1 MKLQFV
7 AKWMSHQTVDN
18 FRDLDDL
25 MFAINEIIVWEAF
38 RLRMY
43 CKLCAS
49 WPNVVFLLRPLQ
61 TGRLYPW
68 D

>member
-1 MKLQFV
+1 MF
-7 AKWMSHQTVDN
+7 AKTRGTGNTDETSICCKVNATSDMVDI

-43 CKLCAS
+43 C
-49 WPNVVFLLRPLQ
+49 
-61 TGRLYPW
+61 
-68 D
+68 